1 MPKHRRAWASWNFL
15 RWQHEGTA
23 KNDVAV
29 TYWMNRLQGL
39 DDDKPLFVSIRS
51 RSISAIGMTA
61 IWL

>member
-1 MPKHRRAWASWNFL
+1 MGVGNARRGHQNGHS
-15 RWQHEGTA
+15 
-23 KNDVAV
+23 V

-51 RSISAIGMTA
+51 RSISAIAMTA